1 MLYVLAQ
8 EPKLIWAMNNTKK
21 LEFYLNLSKLLEDWH
36 FQNLRQDI
44 FV

>member
-8 EPKLIWAMNNTKK
+8 EP
-21 LEFYLNLSKLLEDWH
+21 NLSEEWIYQIKTRVLSEYLSLEDWH